1 MEEFYMKNYK
11 KLLLIPLILFILSLG
26 VLLFQYSTQ
35 GYIIDKDVSLKG
47 GISSTIYFEDD
58 IDIVNLKLSFQ
69 EQHPTS
75 EISIRELST
84 LGSGQ
89 SKGLIIDVTDVEL
102 ADFKIFINEN
112 FPTGDISIQETG
124 EGLGDTFFNEMIR
137 AIIFAFILMGIVVF
151 IAFRKVIPSIA
162 VILSAL
168 LDIIITLAIISLFG
182 MKLSTAG
189 IAAFLMI
196 IGYSIDTDIMLTTR
210 VLKRKEGSL
219 WERTS
224 KAFKTGMTMTLTTI
238 VALLVAFII
247 TNSIILKQ
255 MFGIILIA
263 LVIDMI
269 STWLMN
275 SGILI
280 WYMREK

>member
-1 MEEFYMKNYK
+1 MKNYK
-11 KLLLIPLILFILSLG
+11 KLLIIPLIIFILSIAI
-26 VLLFQYSTQ
+26 LLFQYSAN
-35 GYIIDKDVSLKG
+35 GYFIDKDVSLKG
-47 GISSTIYFEDD
+47 GISSTIYFAEEKD
-58 IDIVNLKLSFQ
+58 IDSIENSFLN
-69 EQHPTS
+69 QHPNS

-89 SKGLIIDVTDVEL
+89 SKGLIIDATDIEL
-102 ADFKIFINEN
+102 EDFRLFINEN
-112 FPTGDISIQETG
+112 FPGADISIQETG
-124 EGLGDTFFNEMIR
+124 EGLGDSFFKEMVR
-137 AIIFAFILMGIVVF
+137 AILFAFLLMGIVVF
-151 IAFRKVIPSIA
+151 IAFRKIVPSLA
-162 VILSAL
+162 VIFSAL
-168 LDIIITLAIISLFG
+168 LDIVATLAIISLFG

-210 VLKRKEGSL
+210 VLKRKAGSL
-219 WERTS
+219 WDRTY

-238 VALLVAFII
+238 AALLVAFII

-280 WYMREK
+280 WYLKEK

>member
-1 MEEFYMKNYK
+1 MKNYK
-11 KLLLIPLILFILSLG
+11 KLLIIPLVLFVLSIA
-26 VLLFQYSTQ
+26 VLLFQYSAH
-35 GYIIDKDVSLKG
+35 GYVIDKDVSLKG
-47 GISSTIYFEDD
+47 GISSTIYFEEE
-58 IDIVNLKLSFQ
+58 INTAHLESSFSTQ
-69 EQHPTS
+69 FPNS

-89 SKGLIIDVTDVEL
+89 NNGLIINAIDIEL
-102 ADFKIFINEN
+102 KDFKIFIDEQ

-124 EGLGDTFFNEMIR
+124 EGLGDSFFNEMIR

-151 IAFRKVIPSIA
+151 IAFRKIVPSIA
-162 VILSAL
+162 VIFSAL
-168 LDIIITLAIISLFG
+168 LDIVVTLAIISLLG

-210 VLKRKEGSL
+210 VLKRKAGTL
-219 WERTS
+219 WERTYR
-224 KAFKTGMTMTLTTI
+224 AFKTGMTMTLTTI
-238 VALLVAFII
+238 AALLVAFLV
-247 TNSIILKQ
+247 TNSIVLKQ

-263 LVIDMI
+263 LVVDMI
-269 STWLMN
+269 ATWLMN

-280 WYMREK
+280 WYLKEK

>member
-1 MEEFYMKNYK
+1 MKNYK